1 MTRKESPTDNP
12 RYYQCPCCE
21 ITKCFETKEYPP
33 EELPIVE
40 EIADQSFNLITKDSS
55 GKHSTNGKEENTKL
69 SDSTVV
75 TKTASR
81 EDFIPVEIVDKPEK
95 PNDRVVVKT
104 EEDSEYVSLN
114 LHMLKRAKSDGRIRH
129 NKQEPHCYFGR
140 RDIGRMSNFV
150 FRRRTD
156 SAETIR
162 TSAWGETGIT
172 ENQVFFSSIGEW
184 TIVDLNLEAFEREN
198 ANRTFYLRMKRTAYK
213 EEEPENVCIIL

>member
-1 MTRKESPTDNP
+1 MTRKGSPTDNP
-12 RYYQCPCCE
+12 QYYQCPCCE
-21 ITKCFETKEYPP
+21 ITKCLETKEYPP
-33 EELPIVE
+33 GELPTVE
-40 EIADQSFNLITKDSS
+40 EIADQRFNLITKDSS
-55 GKHSTNGKEENTKL
+55 GNHSTNGKVENTKL

-75 TKTASR
+75 TKTTSR
-81 EDFIPVEIVDKPEK
+81 DFIPVEIFDEPEK
-95 PNDRVVVKT
+95 PNDRGVVKT

-114 LHMLKRAKSDGRIRH
+114 VHMLKRAKSDGRIKH
-129 NKQEPHCYFGR
+129 YKQKPNCYFGR

-162 TSAWGETGIT
+162 TSARGETGIT
-172 ENQVFFSSIGEW
+172 ENPVFFSSIGEW